1 MDRISFAQPS
11 PELACLATISQT
23 PVAPSC
29 YSHGLIAMTEH
40 ARAADGLDPPA
51 GTDEPADG
59 TAHLLAR
66 ARAGD
71 AEALDALF
79 ARHLPNLRRWARGRL
94 PRWAR
99 DMADTT
105 DLVQDT
111 LLQVFKR
118 IDGFEARGTGALQA
132 YLRQALMNRIR
143 NEFRRAARQ
152 ADRTSLSPDIV
163 DDGTSPVEAAIG
175 REAMERYEAALGRL
189 SSIDREAV
197 VCRIELG
204 LSHEEIA
211 EALGKPT
218 AGSARV
224 AVSRALVKLAEEMG
238 RRDGAEGPRN

>member
-1 MDRISFAQPS
+1 MNEEAAPLDDGGSS
-11 PELACLATISQT
+11 AT
-23 PVAPSC
+23 A
-29 YSHGLIAMTEH
+29 
-40 ARAADGLDPPA
+40 
-51 GTDEPADG
+51 DEPADG
-59 TAHLLAR
+59 TAHLLTR
-66 ARAGD
+66 ARGGD
-71 AEALDALF
+71 AEALDVLF

-118 IDGFEARGTGALQA
+118 IDGFEARGAGALQA

-143 NEFRRAARQ
+143 NEFRRASRQ
-152 ADRTSLSPDIV
+152 ADRTSLDPDFV

-204 LSHEEIA
+204 MSHEEIA
-211 EALGKPT
+211 EALGKPS
-218 AGSARV
+218 AGAARV
-224 AVSRALVKLAEEMG
+224 AVSRALVKLAEAMG
-238 RRDGAEGPRN
+238 HTHGHAG

>member
-1 MDRISFAQPS
+1 MNEEAAPLDDGGSS
-11 PELACLATISQT
+11 AT
-23 PVAPSC
+23 A
-29 YSHGLIAMTEH
+29 
-40 ARAADGLDPPA
+40 
-51 GTDEPADG
+51 DEPADG

-66 ARAGD
+66 ARGGD
-71 AEALDALF
+71 AEALDVLF

-118 IDGFEARGTGALQA
+118 IDGFEARGAGALQA
-132 YLRQALMNRIR
+132 YLRQALLNRIR
-143 NEFRRAARQ
+143 NEFRRASRQ
-152 ADRTSLSPDIV
+152 ADRTSLGPDFV

-189 SSIDREAV
+189 SPIDREAV

-204 LSHEEIA
+204 MSHEEIA
-211 EALGKPT
+211 EALGKPS
-218 AGSARV
+218 AGAARV
-224 AVSRALVKLAEEMG
+224 AVSRALVKLAEAMG
-238 RRDGAEGPRN
+238 HTHGHAG

>member
-1 MDRISFAQPS
+1 
-11 PELACLATISQT
+11 
-23 PVAPSC
+23 
-29 YSHGLIAMTEH
+29 MTEH
-40 ARAADGLDPPA
+40 QSPHDHIGAFADRVDDA
-51 GTDEPADG
+51 PADG

-71 AEALDALF
+71 AEALDTLF

-118 IDGFEARGTGALQA
+118 IDRFEARGDGALQA

-143 NEFRRAARQ
+143 NEFRRMSRQ
-152 ADRTSLSPDIV
+152 PDRTSLGTGLI

-175 REAMERYEAALGRL
+175 REALERYEAALGRL
-189 SSIDREAV
+189 SAIDREAV
-197 VCRIELG
+197 VSRIELG
-204 LSHEEIA
+204 LSYEEVA
-211 EALGKPT
+211 EALGKPS
-218 AGSARV
+218 AGAARV

-238 RRDGAEGPRN
+238 RRDGSAG